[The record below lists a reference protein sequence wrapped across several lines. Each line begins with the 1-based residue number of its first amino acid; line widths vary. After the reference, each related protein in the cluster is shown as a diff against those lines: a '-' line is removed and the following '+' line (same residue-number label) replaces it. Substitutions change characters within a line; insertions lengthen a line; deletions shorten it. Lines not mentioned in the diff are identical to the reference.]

1 MLTLAAH
8 DGGRCQAGRDH
19 RVSSSPPAG
28 WTPGLRD
35 SSRPRRAVALR
46 LAGGRRRPK
55 TWSAVGRRSRA
66 AGRAADGCATGA
78 RAETRKDDERV
89 GSLVVRVLAQRVKT
103 STATVGDFSFGVKFW
118 WTKDDGVEA
127 SRPSH
132 CAACG
137 AAAHRGDG
145 RLRLHGHG
153 SRERTVWGPT
163 EPSTAP
169 AETSVRVR
177 RYRCTDCGAAR
188 TVLPRGLGRWLRYSL
203 SAIALALTAWA
214 VWLRPAAAVRTQMSP
229 LRTFGSDDAERW
241 RSLPRWA
248 RRATALFDLPAGSQA
263 APRQQA
269 ARASQLVRARGPTS
283 ASEAAR
289 VVIGAH
295 AG

>member
-1 MLTLAAH
+1 MRR
-8 DGGRCQAGRDH
+8 GGAGRN
-19 RVSSSPPAG
+19 
-28 WTPGLRD
+28 
-35 SSRPRRAVALR
+35 
-46 LAGGRRRPK
+46 
-55 TWSAVGRRSRA
+55 
-66 AGRAADGCATGA
+66 
-78 RAETRKDDERV
+78 EEDDEQVSRH
-89 GSLVVRVLAQRVKT
+89 LVVRVLARRVKT
-103 STATVGDFSFGVKFW
+103 STQTVGDSGFGVKFW
-118 WTKDDGVEA
+118 WTEDDGVEA

-163 EPSTAP
+163 EPTTAP

-188 TVLPRGLGRWLRYSL
+188 TALPRGLGRRLRYSL

-214 VWLRPAAAVRTQMSP
+214 VWLMPAATVRAQVSP
-229 LRTFGSDDAERW
+229 LRQVGAADAERW

-248 RRATALFDLPAGSQA
+248 RRAAALFDLPAGSQD

-269 ARASQLVRARGPTS
+269 ARAAQLVRARGPTG
-283 ASEAAR
+283 APEAAR